1 MGRIVNL
8 DLDEDFLNKFFDLTD
23 AAPPQN
29 ITIVELKKQVSAIDD
44 TLSKLNK
51 QVQKYKFSAKTSEE
65 NSNTNFSQ
73 AILIVDDL
81 GIITYQLKVLL
92 SKLGFDIETS
102 QEVFDA
108 ITKFK
113 KRHFKFVVMDLF
125 IPTDRE
131 GFILLDEL
139 KKASDEMNV
148 GTIIG
153 IITASAKKE
162 HPALCKKHGADFF
175 IEKIDD
181 WQTILYNKIK
191 EIVDSSK
198 EETTTSSAS
207 TGE

>member
-1 MGRIVNL
+1 MGRIINL
-8 DLDEDFLNKFFDLTD
+8 DLDEDFLNRFFDLTD
-23 AAPPQN
+23 AAPPTN
-29 ITIVELKKQVSAIDD
+29 ITIVELRKQVSAIEDK
-44 TLSKLNK
+44 LKQLNK
-51 QVQKYKFSAKTSEE
+51 QLQKYKFSAKTSEE
-65 NSNTNFSQ
+65 NSTANFSQ

-81 GIITYQLKVLL
+81 GVITYQLKMLL
-92 SKLGFDIETS
+92 SKLGFDVETS

-113 KRHFKFVVMDLF
+113 KRHYKFVVMDLF

-139 KKASDEMNV
+139 KKASDAMNV

-162 HPALCKKHGADFF
+162 HPGLCRKHGADFF

-181 WQTILYNKIK
+181 WQSILYNKIK

-198 EETTTSSAS
+198 EDSPKDESARA
-207 TGE
+207 E

>member
-8 DLDEDFLNKFFDLTD
+8 DLDEDFLNKLFDLTD

-29 ITIVELKKQVSAIDD
+29 VTIVELKKQISAISD
-44 TLSKLNK
+44 LVKHLNK
-51 QVQKYKFSAKTSEE
+51 QLQKYKFSAKTSEE
-65 NSNTNFSQ
+65 NSATNFSQ

-108 ITKFK
+108 ISKFK

-198 EETTTSSAS
+198 EETAPTPQNA
-207 TGE
+207 E